1 MLSYKY
7 NIEGATCIKL
17 FSIRTK
23 EKNVKLKNKNSRI
36 KANKIIS
43 YINMLSKY
51 GTNLGDTYIKHL
63 QEDIWELRPLRD
75 RILFAFV
82 RNNKIVLLTTFM
94 KKTQKTSKS
103 ELERAKKVL
112 KKFIERGDESE

>member
-1 MLSYKY
+1 MYKIVFY
-7 NIEGATCIKL
+7 KDEREKCEIKEYL
-17 FSIRTK
+17 EELQSRK
-23 EKNVKLKNKNSRI
+23 DKNSRI

-82 RNNKIVLLTTFM
+82 RNNKIVLLTIFIFL
-94 KKTQKTSKS
+94 TQKTPKS